1 MLVQIISGVNNN
13 MYIEF
18 KLPVHNPSPAQ
29 ALGIIRDEL
38 YHWAA
43 KYEVEYKTKLYKY
56 TLRVTFDSDDIYTLF
71 GVTWVPHPRFPSWT
85 NYRLISD
92 LNNKT

>member
-1 MLVQIISGVNNN
+1 

-18 KLPVHNPSPAQ
+18 KLPNNASGIAPAH

-38 YHWAA
+38 YNWAA
-43 KYEVEYKTKLYKY
+43 KYKVEYKTKLYKN
-56 TLRVTFDSDDIYTLF
+56 TLRITFDTDDLYTLF
-71 GVTWVPHPRFPSWT
+71 GLTWMPKPRFAKWT
-85 NYRLISD
+85 NYRLVSD